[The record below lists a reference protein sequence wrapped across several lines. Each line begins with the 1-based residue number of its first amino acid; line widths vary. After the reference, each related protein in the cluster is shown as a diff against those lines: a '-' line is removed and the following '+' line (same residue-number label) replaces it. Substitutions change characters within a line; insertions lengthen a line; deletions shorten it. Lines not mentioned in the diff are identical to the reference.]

1 MKKKWT
7 AVVVNPVTSHQE
19 GQVHHLSRAFLG
31 GAEVFFEY
39 SGFLPRS
46 KNMQLVRLRLLVIAR
61 NAIVN
66 AIACLFL
73 C

>member
-1 MKKKWT
+1 MKKKLT
-7 AVVVNPVTSHQE
+7 AVVVSPVTSHQE
-19 GQVHHLSRAFLG
+19 GQIHHLSRAFLG

-39 SGFLPRS
+39 SGFLLRS

-61 NAIVN
+61 NAI
-66 AIACLFL
+66 AYLFL